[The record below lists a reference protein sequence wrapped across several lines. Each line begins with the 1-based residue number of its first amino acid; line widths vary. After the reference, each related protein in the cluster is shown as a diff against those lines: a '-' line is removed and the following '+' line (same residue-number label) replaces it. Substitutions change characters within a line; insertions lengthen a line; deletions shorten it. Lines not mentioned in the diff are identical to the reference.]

1 MDKKIFSP
9 KYLMI
14 IGTLSMVLGVVFPLL
29 IVIKVLESTFFLNFL
44 SYTLQ
49 IAGLILAM
57 IGLVAYAGVRRR

>member
-1 MDKKIFSP
+1 
-9 KYLMI
+9 
-14 IGTLSMVLGVVFPLL
+14 MVLGVVFPLL

-49 IAGLILAM
+49 IVGLILAM